1 MRLAAFIFPQ
11 YAAMMQ
17 TDEMDFASM
26 GERKRAIFCVIP
38 VNDGSMNYL
47 VSMLL
52 TQCFQQLYLRADEQY
67 NGRLP
72 MPVRVIQD
80 EWANVAQPDSYA
92 GAGGAGQG
100 CRPRGAGDVW
110 NVRRKHMEIKINK
123 EIRSYKETVYFGL
136 TARQLICSL
145 LAVGTAVGL
154 YFALRGVLDRE
165 TLGWLCIVGAAP
177 MAAAGFFHYN
187 GLTLEQF
194 LWAWCKTNFLLAG
207 RRLWHS
213 ENYLYDLWEKE
224 DKK

>member
-1 MRLAAFIFPQ
+1 MAKMNTVECI
-11 YAAMMQ
+11 MQ
-17 TDEMDFASM
+17 FEHAQKPVSIEMGF
-26 GERKRAIFCVIP
+26 GI
-38 VNDGSMNYL
+38 L
-47 VSMLL
+47 
-52 TQCFQQLYLRADEQY
+52 
-67 NGRLP
+67 
-72 MPVRVIQD
+72 
-80 EWANVAQPDSYA
+80 W
-92 GAGGAGQG
+92 
-100 CRPRGAGDVW
+100 
-110 NVRRKHMEIKINK
+110 RKHMEIKINK

-213 ENYLYDLWEKE
+213 ENYLYDLWEE

>member
-1 MRLAAFIFPQ
+1 
-11 YAAMMQ
+11 
-17 TDEMDFASM
+17 
-26 GERKRAIFCVIP
+26 
-38 VNDGSMNYL
+38 
-47 VSMLL
+47 
-52 TQCFQQLYLRADEQY
+52 
-67 NGRLP
+67 
-72 MPVRVIQD
+72 
-80 EWANVAQPDSYA
+80 
-92 GAGGAGQG
+92 
-100 CRPRGAGDVW
+100 
-110 NVRRKHMEIKINK
+110 MEIKINK

-224 DKK
+224 DKKGENYSRAAARNGTPFTSHAACSSPSPSSASIKTVSFV

>member
-1 MRLAAFIFPQ
+1 MEFWVAVLLFLLA
-11 YAAMMQ
+11 
-17 TDEMDFASM
+17 
-26 GERKRAIFCVIP
+26 
-38 VNDGSMNYL
+38 
-47 VSMLL
+47 
-52 TQCFQQLYLRADEQY
+52 
-67 NGRLP
+67 
-72 MPVRVIQD
+72 
-80 EWANVAQPDSYA
+80 VAGIVLSA
-92 GAGGAGQG
+92 V
-100 CRPRGAGDVW
+100 CL
-110 NVRRKHMEIKINK
+110 RRKKVLRVVCI
-123 EIRSYKETVYFGL
+123 V
-136 TARQLICSL
+136 ICSL

>member
-1 MRLAAFIFPQ
+1 
-11 YAAMMQ
+11 
-17 TDEMDFASM
+17 
-26 GERKRAIFCVIP
+26 
-38 VNDGSMNYL
+38 
-47 VSMLL
+47 
-52 TQCFQQLYLRADEQY
+52 
-67 NGRLP
+67 
-72 MPVRVIQD
+72 
-80 EWANVAQPDSYA
+80 
-92 GAGGAGQG
+92 
-100 CRPRGAGDVW
+100 
-110 NVRRKHMEIKINK
+110 MEIKINK

-136 TARQLICSL
+136 TARQLVCSL

-177 MAAAGFFHYN
+177 MAA
-187 GLTLEQF
+187 TLEQF

>member
-1 MRLAAFIFPQ
+1 MAKMNTVECI
-11 YAAMMQ
+11 MQ
-17 TDEMDFASM
+17 FEHAQKPVSIEMGF
-26 GERKRAIFCVIP
+26 GI
-38 VNDGSMNYL
+38 L
-47 VSMLL
+47 
-52 TQCFQQLYLRADEQY
+52 
-67 NGRLP
+67 
-72 MPVRVIQD
+72 
-80 EWANVAQPDSYA
+80 W
-92 GAGGAGQG
+92 
-100 CRPRGAGDVW
+100 
-110 NVRRKHMEIKINK
+110 RKHMEIKINK

>member
-1 MRLAAFIFPQ
+1 
-11 YAAMMQ
+11 
-17 TDEMDFASM
+17 
-26 GERKRAIFCVIP
+26 
-38 VNDGSMNYL
+38 
-47 VSMLL
+47 
-52 TQCFQQLYLRADEQY
+52 
-67 NGRLP
+67 
-72 MPVRVIQD
+72 
-80 EWANVAQPDSYA
+80 
-92 GAGGAGQG
+92 
-100 CRPRGAGDVW
+100 
-110 NVRRKHMEIKINK
+110 MEIKINK

-154 YFALRGVLDRE
+154 YFAMRGV
-165 TLGWLCIVGAAP
+165 
-177 MAAAGFFHYN
+177 AGFFHYN

>member
-1 MRLAAFIFPQ
+1 
-11 YAAMMQ
+11 
-17 TDEMDFASM
+17 
-26 GERKRAIFCVIP
+26 
-38 VNDGSMNYL
+38 
-47 VSMLL
+47 
-52 TQCFQQLYLRADEQY
+52 
-67 NGRLP
+67 
-72 MPVRVIQD
+72 
-80 EWANVAQPDSYA
+80 
-92 GAGGAGQG
+92 
-100 CRPRGAGDVW
+100 
-110 NVRRKHMEIKINK
+110 MEIKINK

-177 MAAAGFFHYN
+177 MAAAGFFRYN

-224 DKK
+224 DKKGENSSRAAARSGMLSASPAVCSSPSPSSASIRTAFFR